1 MAKETNKG
9 WSPIVALALVAVA
22 GTAEAQVVSSA
33 AAAGEA
39 GASSYV
45 GTVVGAEPSLPP
57 VGRQPDEPKN
67 QQSKRVSSVMS
78 YDEQFTF
85 PIEDGCNY
93 TASIRGTIRPVAVGP
108 EAWRKL
114 EPDLA
119 VTAVLKCPSAET
131 LKVAEKVSGTGPM
144 TRAEVESLL
153 VRRAS
158 IMREGAGRRCSYV
171 PDVSFVGEGLAG
183 TGVTY
188 LCALDKDEAKPE
200 RPKDDPAAPSPKDER

>member
-1 MAKETNKG
+1 MAEGAKKG
-9 WSPIVALALVAVA
+9 WSPIVALALVAAA
-22 GTAEAQVVSSA
+22 GTAEAQVVTS

-39 GASSYV
+39 QASFYV
-45 GTVVGAEPSLPP
+45 GTVAGGEPSAPS
-57 VGRQPDEPKN
+57 VGRQPDEPRN
-67 QQSKRVSSVMS
+67 PAAQRVSSGMA

-93 TASIRGTIRPVAVGP
+93 TASIRGTIRPIAVGP

-131 LKVAEKVSGTGPM
+131 LKVSEKVSGTGPM

-153 VRRAS
+153 VRHAS
-158 IMREGAGRRCSYV
+158 ILREASGRRCSYV

-188 LCALDKDEAKPE
+188 LCARDKGEAKPE
-200 RPKDDPAAPSPKDER
+200 RPKGDPAPSPKDER